1 MSNIDSDL
9 IRGNID
15 TIILKTMLENDMYGL
30 DIIKEVETRSN
41 GTYVLKQPT
50 LYSCLKRLENQELIS
65 SYWLDSDIGGRRHYY
80 KLTDKGRETL
90 VKKQEEWAKSKFIID
105 NLLSNFNYDEYRL
118 VKKDDYDRIIE
129 GKTFEYQ
136 PTAPAQAPVQET
148 EPAETDSADEDF
160 ETTNDEE
167 EIEIEDFNNLES
179 TEENETYNSADEL
192 DEETESSEESDED
205 ESFNFESAT
214 EEDEASEDDSFDFE
228 SAEDYEEND
237 KDEDLEDEETP
248 LYFSANADEDEE
260 IETVV
265 PEADQTAQESNIL
278 AMLRHQDDEEI
289 NTYYGD
295 QKSYVNHLNITDE
308 EKVEQQNLLDQTDI
322 YNKSSVDQ
330 SIEEFTSAI
339 KALSKF
345 NSISQTEPEANEAI
359 ALHEVHEEIEEE
371 NLLGLVPEVEYDDE
385 FAKELSCLK
394 CNKNNGFFNSYDNPD
409 YDIVANK
416 VSSPAKDTNN
426 FDYTETDS
434 SDASFENYED
444 EDTFEFSSVE
454 DNSFEDEYSFA
465 SIEQN
470 EAEHEYEEE
479 YEEADENAEP
489 EITEVNEVFNYT
501 TFDDII
507 SSNANNYQY
516 SQPETSPFV
525 SFKPTYTSQNY
536 KQKLSNLSAYS
547 KVSIDEDEQKPINED
562 ALAKAKDIE
571 ALKTEFE
578 KEGIKIKEFRKYNS
592 CEQCEKTYILVNK
605 MKWVNSLIL
614 LFGYVFLLSAVYIIL
629 NNTSFKDT
637 FGFSFKYFLYGFIPF
652 GAYALYHTVMYLINP
667 YKKAPARLAPR
678 IMIFIS
684 LIITVQLLL
693 ITYCVNLQCGF
704 YSFAQDYYNHLLWV
718 IPAVISFAPI
728 ACNCIYIALF
738 YSKNFNV

>member
-80 KLTDKGRETL
+80 KLTEKGRETL

-105 NLLSNFNYDEYRL
+105 NLLSDFNYDEYRL

-129 GKTFEYQ
+129 GKTFEYN
-136 PTAPAQAPVQET
+136 PTAPASAPVQET
-148 EPAETDSADEDF
+148 EPAEAESADEDF

-179 TEENETYNSADEL
+179 TEENETYDSEQEL
-192 DEETESSEESDED
+192 DNESTDEETDEELTDE
-205 ESFNFESAT
+205 T
-214 EEDEASEDDSFDFE
+214 FDFA
-228 SAEDYEEND
+228 SAEVEEYG
-237 KDEDLEDEETP
+237 EDEEAEDDDTP
-248 LYFSANADEDEE
+248 LYFASNATEDEE
-260 IETVV
+260 DAPEVV

-278 AMLRHQDDEEI
+278 AMLRNQDDEEI

-295 QKSYVNHLNITDE
+295 QKSYVNHLNVADE
-308 EKVEQQNLLDQTDI
+308 DVEVEQQNLLDGADI
-322 YNKSSVDQ
+322 YQNNSVDE
-330 SIEEFTSAI
+330 SIEEFNSAI
-339 KALSKF
+339 KELSRF
-345 NSISQTEPEANEAI
+345 NSVPKQTQSEEINPISIKEA
-359 ALHEVHEEIEEE
+359 HEEVDDE
-371 NLLGLVPEVEYDDE
+371 NLLALVPEVEFDDE

-426 FDYTETDS
+426 YDYTESDS
-434 SDASFENYED
+434 SDASFESYAD
-444 EDTFEFSSVE
+444 EDTFEFSSG
-454 DNSFEDEYSFA
+454 DDTSFDEEYSFA

-470 EAEHEYEEE
+470 EAEHEYEETE
-479 YEEADENAEP
+479 DENIEP
-489 EITEVNEVFNYT
+489 VITEVNEVFDYK

-516 SQPETSPFV
+516 SQAENNSFV

-547 KVSIDEDEQKPINED
+547 KVSIEEEQKKAINED

-571 ALKTEFE
+571 SLKTEFE
-578 KEGIKIKEFRKYNS
+578 KEGIKIKEFKKFNS
-592 CEQCEKTYILVNK
+592 CEQCEKTYILTNK
-605 MKWVNSLIL
+605 MKFVNSLIL
-614 LFGYVFLLSAVYIIL
+614 LFGYVFLLSAVFKASSIISRAL
-629 NNTSFKDT
+629 TS
-637 FGFSFKYFLYGFIPF
+637 
-652 GAYALYHTVMYLINP
+652 ALPILEEDAFFTTVIV
-667 YKKAPARLAPR
+667 
-678 IMIFIS
+678 
-684 LIITVQLLL
+684 IT
-693 ITYCVNLQCGF
+693 
-704 YSFAQDYYNHLLWV
+704 
-718 IPAVISFAPI
+718 
-728 ACNCIYIALF
+728 
-738 YSKNFNV
+738 

>member
-80 KLTDKGRETL
+80 KLTEKGRETL

-105 NLLSNFNYDEYRL
+105 NLLSDFNYDEYRL

-129 GKTFEYQ
+129 GKTFEYN
-136 PTAPAQAPVQET
+136 PTAPASAPVQET
-148 EPAETDSADEDF
+148 EPAEAESADEDF

-179 TEENETYNSADEL
+179 TEENETYDSEQEL
-192 DEETESSEESDED
+192 DNESTDEETDEELTDE
-205 ESFNFESAT
+205 T
-214 EEDEASEDDSFDFE
+214 FDFA
-228 SAEDYEEND
+228 SAEVEEYG
-237 KDEDLEDEETP
+237 EDEEAEDDDTP
-248 LYFSANADEDEE
+248 LYFASNATEDEE
-260 IETVV
+260 DAPEVV

-278 AMLRHQDDEEI
+278 AMLRNQDDEEI

-295 QKSYVNHLNITDE
+295 QKSYVNHLNVADE
-308 EKVEQQNLLDQTDI
+308 DVEVEQQNLLDGADI
-322 YNKSSVDQ
+322 YQNNSVDE
-330 SIEEFTSAI
+330 SIEEFNSAI
-339 KALSKF
+339 KELSRF
-345 NSISQTEPEANEAI
+345 NSVPKQSQPEEINPISIKEA
-359 ALHEVHEEIEEE
+359 HEEVDDE
-371 NLLGLVPEVEYDDE
+371 NLLALVPEVEFDDE

-426 FDYTETDS
+426 YDYTESDS
-434 SDASFENYED
+434 SDASFESYAD
-444 EDTFEFSSVE
+444 EDTFEFSSG
-454 DNSFEDEYSFA
+454 DDTSFDEEYSFA

-470 EAEHEYEEE
+470 EAEHEYEETE
-479 YEEADENAEP
+479 DENIEP
-489 EITEVNEVFNYT
+489 VITEVNEVFDYK

-516 SQPETSPFV
+516 SQAENNSFV

-547 KVSIDEDEQKPINED
+547 KVSIEEEQKKAINED

-571 ALKTEFE
+571 SLKTEFE
-578 KEGIKIKEFRKYNS
+578 KEGIKIKEFKKFNS
-592 CEQCEKTYILVNK
+592 CEQCEKTYILTNK
-605 MKWVNSLIL
+605 MKFVNSLIL

-629 NNTSFKDT
+629 NNTSFKDSY
-637 FGFSFKYFLYGFIPF
+637 GFSFKYFLYGFIPF
-652 GAYALYHTVMYLINP
+652 GAYALYHTIMYLINP
-667 YKKAPARLAPR
+667 YKKAPAKLAPR

-693 ITYCVNLQCGF
+693 ITYCINLQCGF
-704 YSFAQDYYNHLLWV
+704 YSFAQDHYNHLLWI
-718 IPAVISFAPI
+718 IPSVISFAPI
-728 ACNCIYIALF
+728 VCNAIYITLF